1 MAQFKL
7 TVDMD
12 NAAFADQH
20 DGIELSRI
28 LRGVAQRIEDDGIPW
43 MYQNIRDINGNI
55 VGKYAQK
62 AE

>member
-12 NAAFADQH
+12 NAAFSDQY
-20 DGIELSRI
+20 DGQELSRI
-28 LRGVAQRIEDDGIPW
+28 LRMVADKIDDNGIPW
-43 MYQNIRDINGNI
+43 QYQNIKDINGNI

-62 AE
+62 VE

>member
-7 TVDMD
+7 TVDLD
-12 NAAFADQH
+12 NAAFSDAN
-20 DGIELSRI
+20 DGIELARI
-28 LRGVAQRIEDDGIPW
+28 LRSVAQRIEDSGIPW
-43 MYQNIRDINGNI
+43 MYQNIKDINGNI

>member
-12 NAAFADQH
+12 NTAFADQH

-28 LRGVAQRIEDDGIPW
+28 LRRVAQRIEDDGIPW